1 MLHNSNRDARDSNCI
16 IGHVRILYNRVNAMA
31 SGSGESSRRNR
42 SDVWQYFKK
51 EETEG
56 SRNVICTLCKGKFA
70 FHGGTSNLRDHL
82 QRSHSAVS
90 THDSGQPK
98 IDSIMKAQKCSPA
111 RAKILDNMIV
121 GLTSR
126 FTTSANG

>member
-1 MLHNSNRDARDSNCI
+1 MLRNSNRDARDSNCI

-56 SRNVICTLCKGKFA
+56 SRMLFVPFVRVSLLSMAARQICGTTCKEAIPPFP
-70 FHGGTSNLRDHL
+70 L
-82 QRSHSAVS
+82 
-90 THDSGQPK
+90 
-98 IDSIMKAQKCSPA
+98 M
-111 RAKILDNMIV
+111 ILDSPRLI
-121 GLTSR
+121 R
-126 FTTSANG
+126 